1 MKKNSIL
8 SIILFFL
15 GLSIAIV
22 AIFANSL
29 GLDKN
34 PGWSKSRFEL
44 LFFGILIVLCSVL
57 YYRYLDEI
65 HAFAR
70 KIQSKIE
77 SVPVQYLTF
86 PIVLI
91 VLIIYV
97 WFGSSGRW
105 SIWKSHTHYYD
116 SLAKGFLNANL
127 HLPIEPDP
135 QLLALPNPYD
145 PVARKGIDVPVD
157 LTLYK
162 GKFYMYWGPAPAL
175 ILTAIYAFSP
185 DKIGDLSLTFIFVCG
200 IFILQVWL
208 LLTVWKHY
216 FRNLPAWLFHI
227 SIPVMGL
234 AGPLMLLRHNYESAV
249 IYEAAIT
256 GGQLFLMAGALM
268 AFFAMISSTFTGWKL
283 ASAGIFWALAIG
295 SRQILAVPIGF
306 MTLLLIYW
314 AFKTNLWSFKKS
326 ALTLI
331 PLGLPLMLGF
341 VCLGWYNWARFGS
354 VTETGLY
361 YQLAGWNIRD
371 HYDELFSPTYIF
383 QNIQNYLFNP
393 IEFTSTFPFVFMT
406 RGSEIPVL
414 PFYTVPEIYNA
425 QPVSG
430 LLCTFPFAVFAI
442 VPFLIQGF
450 KKKLNQNSV
459 ESNNPMP
466 LHLLTLGLGGS
477 SVIALVLLMMFFW
490 VGMRYLGDVTPSLMT
505 LSVIGFWQ
513 GYQALTHRSLMKRIY
528 TNGGVVLAGMSIL
541 LSTLLALSTNDGLIK
556 FILRQF
562 PLP

>member
-1 MKKNSIL
+1 
-8 SIILFFL
+8 
-15 GLSIAIV
+15 
-22 AIFANSL
+22 
-29 GLDKN
+29 
-34 PGWSKSRFEL
+34 
-44 LFFGILIVLCSVL
+44 
-57 YYRYLDEI
+57 
-65 HAFAR
+65 
-70 KIQSKIE
+70 
-77 SVPVQYLTF
+77 
-86 PIVLI
+86 
-91 VLIIYV
+91 
-97 WFGSSGRW
+97 
-105 SIWKSHTHYYD
+105 
-116 SLAKGFLNANL
+116 
-127 HLPIEPDP
+127 
-135 QLLALPNPYD
+135 
-145 PVARKGIDVPVD
+145 
-157 LTLYK
+157 
-162 GKFYMYWGPAPAL
+162 
-175 ILTAIYAFSP
+175 
-185 DKIGDLSLTFIFVCG
+185 
-200 IFILQVWL
+200 
-208 LLTVWKHY
+208 
-216 FRNLPAWLFHI
+216 
-227 SIPVMGL
+227 MGL

-331 PLGLPLMLGF
+331 PLGLPLILGF

-430 LLCTFPFAVFAI
+430 LLCTFP
-442 VPFLIQGF
+442 L
-450 KKKLNQNSV
+450 
-459 ESNNPMP
+459 
-466 LHLLTLGLGGS
+466 
-477 SVIALVLLMMFFW
+477 
-490 VGMRYLGDVTPSLMT
+490 DVYKRQIPTSPPNTAAWTTPC
-505 LSVIGFWQ
+505 
-513 GYQALTHRSLMKRIY
+513 
-528 TNGGVVLAGMSIL
+528 N
-541 LSTLLALSTNDGLIK
+541 
-556 FILRQF
+556 
-562 PLP
+562 